1 MHYSI
6 ELWANYNKV
15 FQQLNQNIQ
24 GLKDLIGIF
33 TERYK
38 TNQILA
44 KTLTK
49 LAESKNN
56 ITTFESLF
64 EGILSFKGD
73 MINQFNYLSEF
84 LVGLRDEIIKPLST
98 TYQNFS
104 KKLNENFLETSN
116 IHKAYQASVNKLEL
130 SKNQFHSAVFGA
142 EQCKVKAEYIKK
154 KINSLNNNDDLKQN
168 YMYRLKEEESK
179 ALSLLKEEKEN
190 ERTYIGLINNT
201 NRLQEEYIEIKNRN
215 LNEIQDLEEELG
227 DYIKD
232 SLRKFIIFQVAYLR
246 NMQYDV
252 DKKAKVIEGINVK
265 NDIQKYINENKSDNI
280 PPTKFEY
287 VPYISKIGKNEEKDK
302 QIQNITPEI
311 CLEVNNF
318 ISNVF
323 PLERPNE
330 IKLFKTKTQVDIEDI
345 IQKIYNGEKLKFE
358 DTKDIAKIIMYKRTR
373 RILLREIN
381 NFRIKNNNC
390 LLNVNAYDT
399 ISDIL
404 KESLKLV
411 KQERDYESAKM
422 IINISS
428 ILYRESNDEEKEKIY
443 IISNLRHEK
452 IIRNYE
458 FWKELIKYNIIEEMH
473 CKKIFDLCSDEKE
486 KLEKEYPKKLSDT
499 TISKLKI
506 FSKNMIDFHCRPN
519 FIKQIIQEF
528 KEYYQLDD
536 KKLEDINNK
545 IDEYENEQ
553 MNSNDLSVY
562 STEQNS
568 SNIK

>member
-6 ELWANYNKV
+6 ELWGNYNKV
-15 FQQLNQNIQ
+15 YQQISKNIQ
-24 GLKDLIGIF
+24 GLNDLIGMF
-33 TERYK
+33 SERYK
-38 TNQILA
+38 TNQYLA
-44 KTLTK
+44 RTLST
-49 LAESKNN
+49 LSESKNN

-64 EGILSFKGD
+64 DGILGFKGD
-73 MINQFNYLSEF
+73 MVNQYNYLTEF

-116 IHKAYQASVNKLEL
+116 IHKAYQSSVNKMES
-130 SKNQFHSAVFGA
+130 SKNQFHSAVYGA

-154 KINSLNNNDDLKQN
+154 KINSLNNNDDLKKN
-168 YMYRLKEEESK
+168 YLYRLKEEESK
-179 ALSLLKEEKEN
+179 ALSLLKEAKEN
-190 ERTYIGLINNT
+190 ERTYIGLINST

-265 NDIQKYINENKSDNI
+265 NDIQKYIKENKSDNI
-280 PPTKFEY
+280 PPIKFEY
-287 VPYISKIGKNEEKDK
+287 VPYISKIGKNDEKDK
-302 QIQNITPEI
+302 QIQKITPEI
-311 CLEVNNF
+311 CQEVNNF
-318 ISNVF
+318 ISSAF

-330 IKLFKTKTQVDIEDI
+330 IKLFKTKTQVDIEEVV
-345 IQKIYNGEKLKFE
+345 KRIYNEEKLKFE

-390 LLNVNAYDT
+390 LLNINTYDT

-411 KQERDYESAKM
+411 KQDRDYESAKM
-422 IINISS
+422 IINLSS

-443 IISNLRHEK
+443 LISNLRHEK

-473 CKKIFDLCSDEKE
+473 SKKIFDFCSDEKE
-486 KLEKEYPKKLSDT
+486 KLEEEYPKKLSDT

-506 FSKNMIDFHCRPN
+506 FSKNMMDFHCRPN

-536 KKLEDINNK
+536 KKLGDINNK

-553 MNSNDLSVY
+553 MNSNDLSIY

-568 SNIK
+568 SNVK

>member
-6 ELWANYNKV
+6 ELWGNYNKV
-15 FQQLNQNIQ
+15 YQQISKNIQ
-24 GLKDLIGIF
+24 GLNDLIGMF
-33 TERYK
+33 SERYK
-38 TNQILA
+38 TNQYLA
-44 KTLTK
+44 RTLST
-49 LAESKNN
+49 LSESKNN

-64 EGILSFKGD
+64 DGILGFKGD
-73 MINQFNYLSEF
+73 MVNQYNYLTEF

-116 IHKAYQASVNKLEL
+116 IHKAYQSSVNQMES
-130 SKNQFHSAVFGA
+130 SKNQFHSAVYGA

-154 KINSLNNNDDLKQN
+154 KINSLNNNDDLKKN
-168 YMYRLKEEESK
+168 YLYRLKEEESK
-179 ALSLLKEEKEN
+179 ALSLLKEAKEN
-190 ERTYIGLINNT
+190 ERTYIGLINST

-265 NDIQKYINENKSDNI
+265 NDIQKYIKENKSDNI
-280 PPTKFEY
+280 PPIKFEY
-287 VPYISKIGKNEEKDK
+287 VPYISKIGKNDEKDK
-302 QIQNITPEI
+302 QIQKLTPEI
-311 CLEVNNF
+311 CQEVNNF
-318 ISNVF
+318 ISSVF

-330 IKLFKTKTQVDIEDI
+330 IKLFKTKTQVDIEEI
-345 IQKIYNGEKLKFE
+345 VKRIYNEEKLKFE

-390 LLNVNAYDT
+390 LLNINTYDT

-411 KQERDYESAKM
+411 KQDRDYESAKM
-422 IINISS
+422 IINLSS

-443 IISNLRHEK
+443 LISNLRHEK

-473 CKKIFDLCSDEKE
+473 SKKIFDFCSDEKE
-486 KLEKEYPKKLSDT
+486 KLEEEYPKKLSDT

-506 FSKNMIDFHCRPN
+506 FSKNMMDFHCRPN

-536 KKLEDINNK
+536 KKLGDINNK

-553 MNSNDLSVY
+553 MNSNDLSIY

-568 SNIK
+568 SNVK

>member
-1 MHYSI
+1 
-6 ELWANYNKV
+6 
-15 FQQLNQNIQ
+15 
-24 GLKDLIGIF
+24 
-33 TERYK
+33 
-38 TNQILA
+38 
-44 KTLTK
+44 
-49 LAESKNN
+49 
-56 ITTFESLF
+56 
-64 EGILSFKGD
+64 
-73 MINQFNYLSEF
+73 
-84 LVGLRDEIIKPLST
+84 
-98 TYQNFS
+98 
-104 KKLNENFLETSN
+104 
-116 IHKAYQASVNKLEL
+116 
-130 SKNQFHSAVFGA
+130 
-142 EQCKVKAEYIKK
+142 
-154 KINSLNNNDDLKQN
+154 
-168 YMYRLKEEESK
+168 MYRLKEEESR
-179 ALSLLKEEKEN
+179 ALNLLKEAKEN
-190 ERTYIGLINNT
+190 ERTYIGLINST

-252 DKKAKVIEGINVK
+252 DKKAKVIGGINVK
-265 NDIQKYINENKSDNI
+265 NDIQKFIKENKSDII

-287 VPYISKIGKNEEKDK
+287 VPYISKIGKNDEKDK

-311 CLEVNNF
+311 CQEVNNF

-330 IKLFKTKTQVDIEDI
+330 IKLFKTKTQVDIEEI
-345 IQKIYNGEKLKFE
+345 VKRIYNEEKLKFE

-473 CKKIFDLCSDEKE
+473 SKKIFDFCSDEKE
-486 KLEKEYPKKLSDT
+486 KLVEEYPKKLNDT
-499 TISKLKI
+499 TVNKLKI
-506 FSKNMIDFHCRPN
+506 FSNHMMDFHCRPN

-536 KKLEDINNK
+536 KKIEDINKK

-553 MNSNDLSVY
+553 MNSNDLSMY

>member
-6 ELWANYNKV
+6 ELWGNYNKV
-15 FQQLNQNIQ
+15 YQQINKNIQ
-24 GLKDLIGIF
+24 GLNDLIGMF
-33 TERYK
+33 SERYK
-38 TNQILA
+38 TNQYLA
-44 KTLTK
+44 RTLST
-49 LAESKNN
+49 LSESKNN

-64 EGILSFKGD
+64 DGILGFKGD
-73 MINQFNYLSEF
+73 MVNQYNYLTEF

-116 IHKAYQASVNKLEL
+116 IHKAYQASVNKMEL
-130 SKNQFHSAVFGA
+130 SKNQFHLAVFGA

-154 KINSLNNNDDLKQN
+154 KINGLNNNDDLKKN
-168 YMYRLKEEESK
+168 YMYRLKEEESR
-179 ALSLLKEEKEN
+179 ALNLLKEAKEN
-190 ERTYIGLINNT
+190 ERTYIGLINST

-265 NDIQKYINENKSDNI
+265 NDIQKFIKENKSDNI

-287 VPYISKIGKNEEKDK
+287 VPYISKIGKNDEKDK

-311 CLEVNNF
+311 CQEVNNF

-330 IKLFKTKTQVDIEDI
+330 IKLFKTKTQVDIEEI
-345 IQKIYNGEKLKFE
+345 VKRIYNEEKLKFE

-422 IINISS
+422 IINIST

-473 CKKIFDLCSDEKE
+473 SKKIFDFCSDEKE
-486 KLEKEYPKKLSDT
+486 KLVEEYPKKLNDT
-499 TISKLKI
+499 TVNKLKI
-506 FSKNMIDFHCRPN
+506 FSIGDLLCH
-519 FIKQIIQEF
+519 FIIIKF
-528 KEYYQLDD
+528 F
-536 KKLEDINNK
+536 IG
-545 IDEYENEQ
+545 IHF
-553 MNSNDLSVY
+553 
-562 STEQNS
+562 
-568 SNIK
+568 

>member
-1 MHYSI
+1 M
-6 ELWANYNKV
+6 N
-15 FQQLNQNIQ
+15 
-24 GLKDLIGIF
+24 
-33 TERYK
+33 
-38 TNQILA
+38 
-44 KTLTK
+44 
-49 LAESKNN
+49 
-56 ITTFESLF
+56 
-64 EGILSFKGD
+64 
-73 MINQFNYLSEF
+73 
-84 LVGLRDEIIKPLST
+84 
-98 TYQNFS
+98 
-104 KKLNENFLETSN
+104 
-116 IHKAYQASVNKLEL
+116 
-130 SKNQFHSAVFGA
+130 
-142 EQCKVKAEYIKK
+142 
-154 KINSLNNNDDLKQN
+154 
-168 YMYRLKEEESK
+168 
-179 ALSLLKEEKEN
+179 LLKEAKEN
-190 ERTYIGLINNT
+190 ERTYIGLINST

-265 NDIQKYINENKSDNI
+265 NDIQKFIKENKSDNI

-287 VPYISKIGKNEEKDK
+287 VPYISKIGKNDEKDK

-311 CLEVNNF
+311 CQEVNNF

-330 IKLFKTKTQVDIEDI
+330 IKLFKTKTQVDIEEI
-345 IQKIYNGEKLKFE
+345 VKRIYNEEKLKFE

-473 CKKIFDLCSDEKE
+473 SKKIFDFCSDEKE
-486 KLEKEYPKKLSDT
+486 KLVEEYPKKLNDT
-499 TISKLKI
+499 TVNKLKI
-506 FSKNMIDFHCRPN
+506 FSNHMMDFHCRPN

-536 KKLEDINNK
+536 KKIEDINKK

-553 MNSNDLSVY
+553 MNSNDLSMY